1 MKYIFDTV
9 IIIIFLPFIIILF
22 GFLYL
27 SVLFFLGRP
36 VFFVQK
42 RSGKNG
48 KEFKIIKFRT
58 MLINNKKDDDRLTP
72 FGNFLRNHSLD
83 EIPEIINVIKGEMS
97 LVGPRPLFM
106 EYNDLYDDYQKQ
118 RLSVKPGITGLAQIY
133 GRNNISWEEKFA
145 LDIKYVNKSNLY
157 MDIKIIFISLLR
169 VLSDRNIYTT
179 ENKFIEKFKGNKN
192 KKK

>member
-1 MKYIFDTV
+1 MKYFFDIL
-9 IIIIFLPFIIILF
+9 IIIIFLPFLIIVF
-22 GFLYL
+22 VFLYL
-27 SVLFFLGRP
+27 SVLFVLGGP

-58 MLINNKKDDDRLTP
+58 MLINDKKEENRLTK

-83 EIPEIINVIKGEMS
+83 EIPEIINVIKGDMS
-97 LVGPRPLFM
+97 LVGPRPLLM
-106 EYNDLYDDYQKQ
+106 EYNDLYDDYQRQ
-118 RLSVKPGITGLAQIY
+118 RLLVKPGITGLAQIY

-145 LDIKYVNKSNLY
+145 LDINYVNSTNLY

-169 VLSDRNIYTT
+169 VVSDRNVYTKD
-179 ENKFIEKFKGNKN
+179 NKFIEKFQGSKI

>member
-169 VLSDRNIYTT
+169 VVSDRNVYTKD
-179 ENKFIEKFKGNKN
+179 NKFIEKFQGSKI